1 MTRRATAET
10 KARASGRRLA
20 ETAAAAVFWLAAWQ
34 VASLIV
40 GNGVL
45 LAGPFDTVAALA
57 QLIPMPAFWSKVWF
71 STARIVGGVGA
82 GYAIALALA
91 AASFRWV
98 PVRALVSPALSAIK
112 STPVACIVVLLL
124 IWIGSRNVSAMAVL
138 LLVVPGIYF
147 PVLEGLGR
155 LDRRYEEL
163 FGVMGADRAAQLFA
177 RIWPGLLPYLVAA
190 SQTVLGMSW
199 KAGVAAELIGT
210 PLGSIGE
217 RIYQTKLL
225 LDSASL
231 FAWTIVVIALA
242 WTFERLVLGALRA
255 SWPVAGRLFIH
266 RIRKGGRSV
275 QIWNNRTP
283 HMARREREGRESA
296 ETNALIPDYAPE
308 HTPDAAHDPSA
319 EPPSLPLQGHA
330 NPYLNS
336 AANKRDRRENSGASH
351 VILAAH
357 GLVTG
362 HEDTHTYG
370 PVDLTLRPGEAL
382 CLTGASGA
390 GKTTLLMTL
399 SGLLPPIT
407 GTVDAPRPQA
417 VVFQDTRL
425 IEDLTAAE
433 NIRLFAAH
441 GISPSAVIAVLQE
454 LLLPTDAA
462 DTPVRQLSGGQRR
475 RVEIARALV
484 APGSLVLLDEPFT
497 GLDDRAHEHAAAC
510 IRAHLAGRALVL
522 STHDAADAARL
533 DARVLHLG

>member
-1 MTRRATAET
+1 M
-10 KARASGRRLA
+10 
-20 ETAAAAVFWLAAWQ
+20 
-34 VASLIV
+34 

-45 LAGPFDTVAALA
+45 LASPLDTVAALA

-82 GYAIALALA
+82 GYVIALALA
-91 AASFRWV
+91 AASFRWA

-124 IWIGSRNVSAMAVL
+124 IWIGSRNVSAVAVL

-155 LDRRYEEL
+155 LDRRYAEL
-163 FGVMGADRAAQLFA
+163 FCVMGAGRAAQLCA

-217 RIYQTKLL
+217 RIYQAKLL

-242 WTFERLVLGALRA
+242 WAFERLVLEVLRA
-255 SWPVAGRLFIH
+255 SWPTAGRLFIH
-266 RIRKGGRSV
+266 GLRRGGRSV
-275 QIWNNRTP
+275 QIWNDKTP
-283 HMARREREGRESA
+283 HTQRESA

-308 HTPDAAHDPSA
+308 HTSDATHDPSA
-319 EPPSLPLQGHA
+319 EPASLPLEGHA
-330 NPYLNS
+330 DPYLNS

-362 HEDTHTYG
+362 HGGTRTYG

-399 SGLLPPIT
+399 AGLLPPIT

-433 NIRLFAAH
+433 NIRLFAAP

-462 DTPVRQLSGGQRR
+462 DTPVRELSGGQRR